1 MRFDIYGFL
10 TLIVM
15 KYSIITFIVLSVFPG
30 LSRSQEV
37 PDHFKR
43 VDQTIWVVSD
53 IDSVIT
59 RWKSLGF
66 NQIRLIGNVNA
77 RSESGQNFTIK
88 MAVANLG
95 GANINWIE
103 PVSGNSVFSQFLI
116 SKGNGAMSLVHK
128 LNTSEQLQNELKRL
142 TGIGV
147 KVLDD
152 ISITTKTGN
161 LNYIFMDTQESGKY
175 VLGYINNE
183 TSVDFY
189 RGLSSDNRHQMK
201 LNQYAFAINKA
212 EDISAYWSKIG
223 FPVFQINHPE
233 LSNTKYQGKVV
244 DHKLIQGW
252 QRHGE
257 IAYEWCIPVKGP
269 IVYADHINL
278 HGEGIHHLAF
288 SVVDM
293 DAVLKDYESMGYI
306 NTMGG
311 TWGENGKSGSGRYEY
326 IGLENAGGMTMEL
339 LWSFR

>member
-1 MRFDIYGFL
+1 
-10 TLIVM
+10 M
-15 KYSIITFIVLSVFPG
+15 KYLIITFIILSVLPG
-30 LSRSQEV
+30 LCRSQGV

-53 IDSVIT
+53 IDSVIV
-59 RWKSLGF
+59 RWKNLGF

-77 RSESGQNFTIK
+77 SSESSQNFTIK

-103 PVSGNSVFSQFLI
+103 PVSGNSIFSQFLI
-116 SKGNGAMSLVHK
+116 SRGNGAMSLVHK
-128 LNTSEQLQNELKRL
+128 LNTSEQLQSELKRL
-142 TGIGV
+142 SGIGV

-152 ISITTKTGN
+152 ISITLESGN
-161 LNYIFMDTQESGKY
+161 MNYIFMDTQDSGKY
-175 VLGYINNE
+175 VLGYISNE
-183 TSVDFY
+183 TSTDIFK
-189 RGLSSDNRHQMK
+189 GLSADNRHQMK

-212 EDISAYWSKIG
+212 EDISFYWSKIG
-223 FPVFQINHPE
+223 FPEFQINHPE
-233 LSNTKYQGKVV
+233 LFNTKYQGKLT

-269 IVYADHINL
+269 IVYEDHINL

-293 DAVLKDYESMGYI
+293 DAVLKNYESLGYI

-311 TWGENGKSGSGRYEY
+311 TWGEKGKSGSGRYEY

-339 LWSFR
+339 LWSIR